1 MLAERAEREEGGE
14 LMLLGQRGE
23 PLSPLKLCYR
33 RVNKDAIS
41 PADATEGWLSQ
52 QKSGRVRSPSASPA
66 ACGPW
71 RTADKIL
78 SKLYLISSK
87 LSSMA
92 SRPASR

>member
-1 MLAERAEREEGGE
+1 M
-14 LMLLGQRGE
+14 MLLGQRGE

-33 RVNKDAIS
+33 RVNKDTVS

>member
-1 MLAERAEREEGGE
+1 
-14 LMLLGQRGE
+14 MLLGQRGE

-33 RVNKDAIS
+33 RVNKDAVS
-41 PADATEGWLSQ
+41 PADATQDWLSQ
-52 QKSGRVRSPSASPA
+52 QKSASPA